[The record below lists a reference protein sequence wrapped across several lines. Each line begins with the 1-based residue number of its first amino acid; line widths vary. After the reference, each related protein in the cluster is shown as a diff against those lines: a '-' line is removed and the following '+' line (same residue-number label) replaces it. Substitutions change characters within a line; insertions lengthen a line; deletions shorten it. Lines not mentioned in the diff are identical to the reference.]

1 MAISSKQIVNKIG
14 CKYLSLCKGDGYW
27 YFIYDDLERNIFE
40 TCSVPVMFLSQMK
53 LDLWVEDGLAFVKQV
68 EAED

>member
-1 MAISSKQIVNKIG
+1 MAISSKQIIKKIG
-14 CKYLSLCKGDGYW
+14 CPHLNLHKGEGYW
-27 YFIYDDLERNIFE
+27 YFAYDDEERNIFE

-53 LDLWVEDGLAFVKQV
+53 LDGWVEDGLAFVKQF